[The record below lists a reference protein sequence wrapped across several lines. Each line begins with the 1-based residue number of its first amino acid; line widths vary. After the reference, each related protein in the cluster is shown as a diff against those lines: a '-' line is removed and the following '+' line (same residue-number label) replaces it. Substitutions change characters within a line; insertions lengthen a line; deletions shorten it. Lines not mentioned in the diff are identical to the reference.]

1 MIFAKIHPTHAIQPT
16 VACVGHMSTTLS
28 YQSRPPQLP
37 KQQSEYAHA
46 YQAERGRWLRRRF
59 LAYVGL
65 NFLLSLPWILPGCRS
80 FGGSSTPD
88 SMDLFLDVSLVL
100 FLLMYGIGFAWAWR
114 AKPKYESMMRAA
126 RLLFIVG
133 GAYMVL
139 MTIGYLRP
147 AVEMG
152 IAMGLQ
158 AVPNPNAKLAS
169 TESRPPPLTFE
180 DFDEED
186 VAPPLFLPPAITG
199 TPTSIE
205 RRPSLAVDPVNE
217 SPRTTATTRRPVE
230 PIVINFGNETLDPTK
245 PLNAK
250 WNRRLTTVAQTSTWV
265 MLALMLFFNHLFICI
280 FIPWTV
286 RESILPS
293 LLVLALAAAV
303 IVADILVAP
312 APGVL
317 VASSVGLLGLTIIPG
332 TFLNWLRFS
341 RFNSRFKLRYESS
354 RFQQISREM
363 EGARQIHEAALPP
376 PLRDGPLLV
385 EYAYEPMREIG
396 GDMLVMHRPSH
407 DIVHAVIFDV
417 TGHGVAAALTV
428 NRLLGEIERTFAEQ
442 PNASPE
448 LLIRNLNAYA
458 YATLSRHAVFVT
470 AIAVRIDASNGQVE
484 FVSAGHPTAFHLQ
497 SDRLTRK
504 IESTAMLL
512 GAVGNDLYDVD
523 VERFQIQPGEAVLL
537 YTDGASEA
545 ADDDGNMLRIA
556 GVEQLCR
563 DVTRSNPSHAA
574 WPSLILDHVRHFRSG
589 PPQDDTLIVS
599 LYRA

>member
-1 MIFAKIHPTHAIQPT
+1 
-16 VACVGHMSTTLS
+16 MSTTLS
-28 YQSRPPQLP
+28 YRSLSPQLP

-65 NFLLSLPWILPGCRS
+65 NILLSLPWLLPGCRS
-80 FGGSSTPD
+80 MGGASTSD
-88 SMDLFLDVSLVL
+88 SIGLFLDVSLVL

-126 RLLFIVG
+126 RLLFLVG

-139 MTIGYLRP
+139 MSVGYLRP
-147 AVEMG
+147 TVEMG

-158 AVPNPNAKLAS
+158 NAPNPKIKIAS
-169 TESRPPPLTFE
+169 TDARPPALTFE
-180 DFDEED
+180 DFNEGDA
-186 VAPPLFLPPAITG
+186 APPIFLPRSITDN
-199 TPTSIE
+199 SISAE
-205 RRPSLAVDPVNE
+205 RRPSLAVDPLRE
-217 SPRTTATTRRPVE
+217 SPRTTPKPKSPVE
-230 PIVINFGNETLDPTK
+230 PIVINFGNDTLDPSK
-245 PLNAK
+245 PLNAT
-250 WNRRLTTVAQTSTWV
+250 WNRRLTTITQVGTWV
-265 MLALMLFFNHLFICI
+265 MLAFMLFLNHLFICI

-286 RESILPS
+286 RESLLPS
-293 LLVLALAAAV
+293 LLILVLAAAV
-303 IVADILVAP
+303 IVADTLIAAV
-312 APGVL
+312 PGVL
-317 VASSVGLLGLTIIPG
+317 VASSFGLLGLSIIPG

-341 RFNSRFKLRYESS
+341 RFNSRFKLSYESS
-354 RFQQISREM
+354 RFQQITREM

-376 PLRDGPLLV
+376 PLRDGLILV

-396 GDMLVMHRPSH
+396 GDMLFIHRPSPGV
-407 DIVHAVIFDV
+407 VHAVIFDV

-428 NRLLGEIERTFAEQ
+428 NRLLGEIERTFAEH

-448 LLIRNLNAYA
+448 QLIRNLNTYA

-470 AIAVRIDASNGQVE
+470 AIAVRIDAADGQVE
-484 FVSAGHPTAFHLQ
+484 FVSAGHPTAFHLRI
-497 SDRLTRK
+497 DRLTRK

-512 GAVGNDLYDVD
+512 GAVGNDLFD
-523 VERFQIQPGEAVLL
+523 VEVARFQILPGEALIL

-545 ADDDGNMLRIA
+545 ANDDGQMLRIA

-563 DVTRSNPSHAA
+563 DISRSNPSHAA
-574 WPSLILDHVRHFRSG
+574 WPAMILDRVRHYRSG